1 MIRSCPLGTVW
12 AAETENCD
20 WQHRL
25 SLSLSLSFDFFRFTE
40 SLHRTNCTI
49 DSLEENFED
58 EAEEGSVEE
67 NGERNVDE
75 GDMEELVREDDNNE
89 DTNKDMMRDNE
100 VDGDKMEEMVRERGT
115 PEDAPPILLERG
127 SPTKCE

>member
-20 WQHRL
+20 WQHR
-25 SLSLSLSFDFFRFTE
+25 LSLSLSFDFFRFTE

-58 EAEEGSVEE
+58 EAEEGGVEEE

>member
-25 SLSLSLSFDFFRFTE
+25 SLSLSFNFFRFTE
-40 SLHRTNCTI
+40 SLHRTNCTN

-58 EAEEGSVEE
+58 EAEVESVKEE
-67 NGERNVDE
+67 NGESS
-75 GDMEELVREDDNNE
+75 
-89 DTNKDMMRDNE
+89 
-100 VDGDKMEEMVRERGT
+100 VDGDEVEEMAREKEDSKDMVREMGT

-127 SPTKCE
+127 SPTKCEYNT